1 MTALTKEQLLTPVPM
16 ELEEVK
22 IPQLGGSVWVK
33 GMTVSERTRF
43 ENNLRG
49 KNEQAG
55 KIKAQQVRERL
66 LVQCV
71 VTEDGT
77 RMFSLDDVE
86 KLGQQRSDVLEP
98 LIDVVQSLCGMS
110 NTDVERTAKNSEA
123 TQESSS
129 S

>member
-1 MTALTKEQLLTPVPM
+1 MTALTKEQLLTPVPV
-16 ELEEVK
+16 ELEEVE
-22 IPQLGGSVWVK
+22 IPQMGGSVWVK

-71 VTEDGT
+71 VTEDAT
-77 RMFSLDDVE
+77 RTLR
-86 KLGQQRSDVLEP
+86 GQQKTPKRRKKATPVDA
-98 LIDVVQSLCGMS
+98 
-110 NTDVERTAKNSEA
+110 RTYVWRVAIRA
-123 TQESSS
+123 VRRHVDA
-129 S
+129 